1 MRRNY
6 FESIRMMKMTQKSLI
21 LLGASMVVILVM
33 GYTGN
38 AIAQKDSALKD
49 YDPIHS
55 ELVMNLVV
63 TCSKPEPMGPSFNS
77 KDGIRGHAW
86 YIIGGK
92 FWGPNIKGTVIPG
105 GADFPVVRRDG
116 VVVVDALYS
125 LRTDDGTIIM
135 IHNRGLGYDKR
146 DEKYRLVP
154 EFTVNEGKY
163 DWLNKSIFV
172 GTLVSD
178 IPESMRLAK
187 SPNENDRLIQ
197 VHRIY

>member
-1 MRRNY
+1 
-6 FESIRMMKMTQKSLI
+6 MMTMTQKSLI
-21 LLGASMVVILVM
+21 LLGASMAVILVM

-38 AIAQKDSALKD
+38 AIAQKDSVLKN

-63 TCSKPEPMGPSFNS
+63 TCSKPERMGPSFNS

-92 FWGPNIKGTVIPG
+92 FWGPNIKGIVIPG

-116 VVVVDALYS
+116 VEVVDALYS

-163 DWLNKSIFV
+163 DWLNKSIYV
-172 GTLVSD
+172 ATLVSD

>member
-21 LLGASMVVILVM
+21 LLGASMAVILVM

-38 AIAQKDSALKD
+38 AIAQKDSVLKN

-63 TCSKPEPMGPSFNS
+63 TCSKPERMGPSFNS

-92 FWGPNIKGTVIPG
+92 FWGPDIKGTVIPG

-116 VVVVDALYS
+116 VEVVDALYS

-163 DWLNKSIFV
+163 DWLNKSIYV
-172 GTLVSD
+172 ATLVSD

>member
-1 MRRNY
+1 MSRNY

-21 LLGASMVVILVM
+21 LLGASMAVILVM

-38 AIAQKDSALKD
+38 AIAQKDSVLKN

-63 TCSKPEPMGPSFNS
+63 TCSKPERMGPSFNS

-116 VVVVDALYS
+116 VEVVDALYS

-163 DWLNKSIFV
+163 DWLNKSIYV
-172 GTLVSD
+172 ATLVSD

>member
-1 MRRNY
+1 MRGNY

-21 LLGASMVVILVM
+21 LLGASMAVILVM

-38 AIAQKDSALKD
+38 AIAQKDSVLKN

-63 TCSKPEPMGPSFNS
+63 TCSKPERMGPSFNS

-116 VVVVDALYS
+116 VEVVDALYS

-163 DWLNKSIFV
+163 DWLNKSIYV
-172 GTLVSD
+172 ATLVSD

>member
-1 MRRNY
+1 
-6 FESIRMMKMTQKSLI
+6 
-21 LLGASMVVILVM
+21 
-33 GYTGN
+33 
-38 AIAQKDSALKD
+38 
-49 YDPIHS
+49 
-55 ELVMNLVV
+55 MNLVV
-63 TCSKPEPMGPSFNS
+63 TCSKPERMGPSFNS

-116 VVVVDALYS
+116 VEVVDALYS

-163 DWLNKSIFV
+163 DWLNKSIYV
-172 GTLVSD
+172 ATLVSD

>member
-21 LLGASMVVILVM
+21 LLGASMAVILVM

-38 AIAQKDSALKD
+38 AIAQKDSVLKN

-63 TCSKPEPMGPSFNS
+63 TCSKPERMGPSFNS

-92 FWGPNIKGTVIPG
+92 FWGPNIKGIVIPG

-116 VVVVDALYS
+116 VEVVDALYS

-163 DWLNKSIFV
+163 DWLNKSIYV
-172 GTLVSD
+172 ATLVSD

>member
-1 MRRNY
+1 MSRNY
-6 FESIRMMKMTQKSLI
+6 FESIRMMTMTQKSLI
-21 LLGASMVVILVM
+21 LLGASMAVILVM

-38 AIAQKDSALKD
+38 AIAQKDSVLKN

-63 TCSKPEPMGPSFNS
+63 TCSKPERMGPSFNS

-116 VVVVDALYS
+116 VEVVDALYS

-163 DWLNKSIFV
+163 DWLNKSIYV
-172 GTLVSD
+172 ATLVSD

-187 SPNENDRLIQ
+187 GPNENDRLIQ

>member
-1 MRRNY
+1 MSKNY
-6 FESIRMMKMTQKSLI
+6 FESSGVIKMKQRPLI
-21 LLGASMVVILVM
+21 LLGVSLVVILVM
-33 GYTGN
+33 GYAGN
-38 AIAQKDSALKD
+38 VIAQKDSVLKD

-63 TCSKPEPMGPSFNS
+63 TCSKPERMGPSFNS

-135 IHNRGLGYDKR
+135 IHNRGLGYDKA
-146 DEKYRLVP
+146 DEKYRLAP

-172 GTLVSD
+172 ATLVSD

-187 SPNENDRLIQ
+187 GPNENDRLIQ

>member
-1 MRRNY
+1 
-6 FESIRMMKMTQKSLI
+6 
-21 LLGASMVVILVM
+21 
-33 GYTGN
+33 
-38 AIAQKDSALKD
+38 
-49 YDPIHS
+49 
-55 ELVMNLVV
+55 
-63 TCSKPEPMGPSFNS
+63 MGPSFNS

-116 VVVVDALYS
+116 VEVVDALYS

-163 DWLNKSIFV
+163 DWLNKSIYV
-172 GTLVSD
+172 ATLVSD

>member
-1 MRRNY
+1 MSRNY
-6 FESIRMMKMTQKSLI
+6 FESIRMMTMTQKSLI
-21 LLGASMVVILVM
+21 LLGASMAVILVM

-38 AIAQKDSALKD
+38 AIAQKDSVLKN

-63 TCSKPEPMGPSFNS
+63 TCSKPERMGPSFNS

-116 VVVVDALYS
+116 VEVVDALYS

-163 DWLNKSIFV
+163 DWLNKSIYV
-172 GTLVSD
+172 ATLVSD